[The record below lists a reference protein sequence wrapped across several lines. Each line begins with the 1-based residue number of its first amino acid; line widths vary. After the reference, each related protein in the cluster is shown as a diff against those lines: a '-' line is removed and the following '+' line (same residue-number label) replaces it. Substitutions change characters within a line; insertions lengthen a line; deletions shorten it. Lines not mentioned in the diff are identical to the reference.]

1 MPLAPSPHP
10 AAPTVAASPAPLWRS
25 AVAQPLARRTTCAHD
40 ADEHAALLTGWEQH
54 YDQLSGGRF
63 TGELA
68 ELHLPQ
74 MQVFRERMSRAVRQS
89 CTVWSDALWLG
100 LPELGSTSEAT
111 APTRIDGRV
120 NLAQHIMVRP
130 GDAPFELMTPDD
142 HSIYGIVVRQD
153 AVLEAA
159 SRVGAHIDWATLAGA
174 HQLQVPDAT
183 RAQGEALLQAALCT
197 QPAADGSSL
206 ATSMAS
212 LGAPAQAAL
221 AHTLQ
226 AELIDLVLR
235 LLDQGQVDHSARQSL
250 AKRQQV
256 VARARAHVLDH
267 PDQAVTVPEL
277 CEQLHVSRRTLQYCF
292 EDVLGLSPLQ
302 YLRAIRLNGVRRQ
315 LRQAAAQGQ
324 SVQDVAVHW
333 GFWHFSQFA
342 TDYRKLFGEAPSAT
356 LKAGP
361 ATRLH

>member
-100 LPELGSTSEAT
+100 LPERGSTSEAT

-130 GDAPFELMTPDD
+130 GDAPFELITPDD

-159 SRVGAHIDWATLAGA
+159 SRVGAHIDWAALAGA

-183 RAQGEALLQAALCT
+183 RAQGEALL
-197 QPAADGSSL
+197 
-206 ATSMAS
+206 
-212 LGAPAQAAL
+212 QAAL

>member
-1 MPLAPSPHP
+1 MPLAASHPP
-10 AAPTVAASPAPLWRS
+10 AALAHAGTGAPIWRS
-25 AVAQPLARRTTCAHD
+25 AAHTPLARRTTRAHD

-100 LPELGSTSEAT
+100 LPELGMPGAAAS

-153 AVLEAA
+153 AVLQAA
-159 SRVGAHIDWATLAGA
+159 SRVGAHIDWAALAGA

-197 QPAADGSSL
+197 QPAADGASI
-206 ATSMAS
+206 ATSMES
-212 LGAPAQAAL
+212 LSAPAQAAL

-342 TDYRKLFGEAPSAT
+342 TDYRKLFGETPSAT
-356 LKAGP
+356 LKGG
-361 ATRLH
+361 LH

>member
-1 MPLAPSPHP
+1 MPLAASHPP
-10 AAPTVAASPAPLWRS
+10 AALAHAGTGAPIWRS
-25 AVAQPLARRTTCAHD
+25 AAHTPLARRTTRAHD

-100 LPELGSTSEAT
+100 LPERGTPGAAAS

-153 AVLEAA
+153 AVLQAA
-159 SRVGAHIDWATLAGA
+159 SRVGAHIDWAALAGA

-197 QPAADGSSL
+197 QPAADGASI
-206 ATSMAS
+206 ATSMES
-212 LGAPAQAAL
+212 LSAPAQAAL

-342 TDYRKLFGEAPSAT
+342 TDYRKLFGETPSAT
-356 LKAGP
+356 LKGG
-361 ATRLH
+361 LH